1 MVIKPTY
8 RKKSPFI
15 LSGFLGWVSAKALMT
30 LLLLFGHQCRCQEM
44 LGVVSGYYA
53 GINAAVINPAV
64 TGHTPFFINVNVA
77 GGDLFVNSNYLYVHR
92 SDYSFG
98 GLFRVDI
105 NDPKYEY
112 IYRYPEFG
120 FTDTLHYLDYFKNN
134 SLKRVYVNARVLGP
148 SVLIKTGRHAF
159 SLVTGMRNNVSVDR
173 MPYNT
178 ANFIFRGLDFVPQHG
193 ITYSEGP
200 YQANQLSWIEIGA
213 GYAYTFSET
222 PGCRASAGITVKAC
236 LGLAA
241 SYAALDEVTYNVPNN
256 DSILFEKLDCTF
268 GLALPVDYNGGSDL
282 LLDPLIKGSGFA
294 LDAGIVVEV
303 GEGGF
308 LSNAI
313 STSRDERQEADYRYR
328 LGISVL
334 DAGWIRFNNHV
345 EVHDF
350 TNVNNEMWA
359 GLRSFHAR
367 SISHFLRSASYSLL
381 GDSSASLTSA
391 TSFRIYLPA
400 ALSIQADYN
409 FGYNLFANLTF
420 VQGIRL
426 GTPSVRRATL
436 LAVTPR
442 YETRWYAVHLPLSL
456 VDFRDPQIGLAVRLA
471 GLTVGTEKLGTFLNL
486 TDVKGLDLY
495 FALTFNINQ
504 PGKTGKSRGGRSIP
518 CDTYENYDRYRIR
531 QRNR

>member
-1 MVIKPTY
+1 MAIQPTY
-8 RKKSPFI
+8 RKRLCFHFSRSRERVRVI
-15 LSGFLGWVSAKALMT
+15 AAVAVA
-30 LLLLFGHQCRCQEM
+30 LLLNCQGWSQEM
-44 LGVVSGYYA
+44 LGVVNGYYA
-53 GINAAVINPAV
+53 GVNTSVINPAG
-64 TGHTPFFINVNVA
+64 TGSSPFYINVNVA
-77 GGDLFVNSNYLYVHR
+77 GGDLFVNSNYLYVHH

-112 IYRYPEFG
+112 IYQYPEFG

-134 SLKRVYVNARVLGP
+134 SLKRVYVNARVLGL
-148 SVLIKTGRHAF
+148 SAMIKTGRHAF
-159 SLVTGMRNNVSVDR
+159 SVVSGIRNNLSVDR

-178 ANFIFRGLDFVPQHG
+178 ANFIFRGLDFVPQQG

-213 GYAYTFSET
+213 GYAYTFRET
-222 PGCRASAGITVKAC
+222 PGFRASAGITIKTC

-256 DSILFEKLDCTF
+256 DSVLFEKLDCTF

-308 LSNAI
+308 LNHAI
-313 STSRDERQEADYRYR
+313 STSRDERHGADYRYR
-328 LGISVL
+328 LGISIL

-420 VQGIRL
+420 IQGIRL

-456 VDFRDPQIGLAVRLA
+456 VDFRYPQIGLAVRLA
-471 GLTVGTEKLGTFLNL
+471 GLTVGTEKLGTFLKL